1 MTDLNGS
8 GDSQNDS
15 LTQKALFYARPSFL
29 GPPPP
34 RHNTPSSSFVFHFLS
49 PPYELK
55 ADVKGL
61 LGRRGSQFTSHSAF
75 RRPTWVLSERLV
87 LVSQSIGPNTPSRST
102 NCSSS
107 MTPTTQW
114 PSSDRFCIIAAKAA
128 LTSSFNTR
136 FVLSTLSKRIR

>member
-1 MTDLNGS
+1 MIDLNGS
-8 GDSQNDS
+8 SDLQNDS
-15 LTQKALFYARPSFL
+15 LTQKAPFYARPSLL
-29 GPPPP
+29 GPPHT
-34 RHNTPSSSFVFHFLS
+34 RHPTPSSSFVFHFLS

-55 ADVKGL
+55 TDVKGL
-61 LGRRGSQFTSHSAF
+61 LGRRGSQLTFHSAF
-75 RRPTWVLSERLV
+75 RRPTWVLSERLI
-87 LVSQSIGPNTPSRST
+87 LVSQSIGPKTPSRST

-114 PSSDRFCIIAAKAA
+114 PSSDRFCIITAKAT